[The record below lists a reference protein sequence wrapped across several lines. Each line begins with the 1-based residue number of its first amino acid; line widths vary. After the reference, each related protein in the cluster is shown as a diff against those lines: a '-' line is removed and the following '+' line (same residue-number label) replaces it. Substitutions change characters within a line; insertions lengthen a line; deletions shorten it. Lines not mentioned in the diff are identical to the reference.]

1 MFIQTDSK
9 IIWVSVFTAS
19 KEATKQ
25 QSTTSYFWRC
35 FVPCQWPRSESTI
48 SVGNPRLPYYI
59 NGLSWCWNA
68 STEQQEKAVLY
79 QSWLMLNHWFAL
91 ITMAKNITWWGYR
104 KILRNWLKH
113 IMTYLILLLHR
124 FNSPQNDITMIWT
137 VFLPNLITLSY
148 LKLEPIPASTTI
160 EAAVWLNLMMK
171 CPYCSTWIGPDAH
184 RCPSTTQGF
193 GKCHYHWSRKCLILN
208 WVEVYARIPTLDG
221 HFERFKLTRD

>member
-104 KILRNWLKH
+104 KILWNWLKH

-208 WVEVYARIPTLDG
+208 CV
-221 HFERFKLTRD
+221 